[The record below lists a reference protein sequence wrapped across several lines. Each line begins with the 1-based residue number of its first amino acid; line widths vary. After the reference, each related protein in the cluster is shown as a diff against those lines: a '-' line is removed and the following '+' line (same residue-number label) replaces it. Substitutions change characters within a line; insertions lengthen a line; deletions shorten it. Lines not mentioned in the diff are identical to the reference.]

1 VRILFVSSTRIG
13 DAVLS
18 TALLDHLLRAH
29 PAARVT
35 IACGAVAEGVFARM
49 PNRDRTITLVKRP
62 YGLHWLGLWRQV
74 AFTWWDLAVDLRA
87 SALSFLIPARRRV
100 IARGGRHPG
109 HRLLHLA
116 GLFDLSPAPRPVAWF
131 AAADAL
137 RAGALLPG
145 GQPFLVLGPSAN
157 WDRKVWPAER
167 FIAAHQILT
176 GPGGQLAGARTV
188 VLAGPGSAERAMAAP
203 VLAAIPGAVDA
214 VGALSLPECAALLSR
229 AALFL
234 GNDSGLMHLAAAA
247 GAPTLG
253 LFGPTPASEYAPVGR
268 AAMAVL
274 ADGPPGDAPMTELPV
289 AKVVD
294 AAARLLATLREH
306 A

>member
-1 VRILFVSSTRIG
+1 MRILFVSSTRIG

-29 PAARVT
+29 PAARFT

-62 YGLHWLGLWRQV
+62 YGRHWLGLWRQV
-74 AFTWWDLAVDLRA
+74 AFTWWDLVVDLRA
-87 SALSFLIPARRRV
+87 SAISFLVPTRRRV

-109 HRLLHLA
+109 HRLNHLA
-116 GLFDLSPAPRPVAWF
+116 ALLQLNPPPQPVAWF
-131 AAADAL
+131 AAEDAA
-137 RAGALLPG
+137 RAAALVPPG
-145 GQPFLVLGPSAN
+145 RPLLVLGPSAN
-157 WDRKVWPAER
+157 WDRKVWPADR
-167 FIAAHQILT
+167 FIVTHRSLT
-176 GPGGQLAGARTV
+176 GPGGPLPGARTV
-188 VLAGPGSAERAMAAP
+188 VLAGPGAGERAMAAP
-203 VLAAIPGAVDA
+203 VLAAIPDAVDA

-253 LFGPTPASEYAPVGR
+253 LFGPTPASEYGPVGR
-268 AAMAVL
+268 RAAAVL
-274 ADGPPGDAPMTELPV
+274 ADGPPGAAPMAALPV
-289 AKVVD
+289 AKVEA
-294 AAARLLATLREH
+294 AAARLLETLGVP